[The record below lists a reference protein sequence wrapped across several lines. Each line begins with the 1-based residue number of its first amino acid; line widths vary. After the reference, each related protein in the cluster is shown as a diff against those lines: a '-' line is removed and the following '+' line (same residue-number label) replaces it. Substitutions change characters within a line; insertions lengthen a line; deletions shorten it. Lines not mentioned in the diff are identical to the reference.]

1 MPRPEPT
8 PAITLDR
15 TRRPAYFIR
24 IQGKAG
30 VTEMQA
36 HLAQMSEILAQKQRY
51 GTLVDLRDS
60 AGMPREALKLNA
72 EWNQKHRAEIERLT
86 VGSAIVIKGAVTR
99 AALSA
104 ALWMQ
109 PIPGPYAIFQ
119 DYALAEKW
127 LRGALREARL
137 PFYSSDQ
144 PPGFIANE
152 A

>member
-1 MPRPEPT
+1 MRMQGT
-8 PAITLDR
+8 PGLA
-15 TRRPAYFIR
+15 A
-24 IQGKAG
+24 
-30 VTEMQA
+30 MQA
-36 HLAQMSEILAQKQRY
+36 HLAEMTEILAQNQRY
-51 GTLVDLRDS
+51 GMLVDLRDS
-60 AGMPREALKLNA
+60 GGLPREALMENA
-72 EWNQKHRAEIERLT
+72 AWNRQNRAAIERLT

-137 PFYSSDQ
+137 PFFSSDQ
-144 PPGFIANE
+144 PPGFIAHE